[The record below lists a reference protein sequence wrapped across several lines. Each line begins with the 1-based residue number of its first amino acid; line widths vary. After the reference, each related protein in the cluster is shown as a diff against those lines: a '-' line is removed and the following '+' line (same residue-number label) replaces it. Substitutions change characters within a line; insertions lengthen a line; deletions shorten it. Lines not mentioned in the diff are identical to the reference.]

1 MRLRALEIEDLP
13 YLYQW
18 ENDAATWTDSDTH
31 NPLSQHLLRE
41 YIANSTGDI
50 YKDGQLRLIVED
62 EGRTLGCVDLFDFD
76 ARSRK
81 AAIGMY
87 ISPLVRG
94 KGLGKQV
101 LAMLEEYAFG
111 FLGLHMLYA
120 IIRETNAACRGLYE
134 GAGYRNAGVLQD
146 WVRSDTEYVN
156 AIIYQKVYEKT
167 AI

>member
-41 YIANSTGDI
+41 YIANNTGDI

-94 KGLGKQV
+94 KGVGKQV
-101 LAMLEEYAFG
+101 VAMLEEYAFG
-111 FLGLHMLYA
+111 FLGLHTMYA

-134 GAGYRNAGVLQD
+134 SAGYRNAGVLQD
-146 WVRSDTEYVN
+146 WVRFDNEYVN